1 MATIKVDQSI
11 IVPISMSHTK
21 ILGRLGI
28 LLISCFVGVET
39 VGVTQRFSAIAA
51 TEIDL
56 QVGIVQRFG
65 DEPIDKNDEI
75 VSEIEISSTSGDWLT
90 INWETERE
98 KRANKVQN
106 YPDSAVTNPVK
117 TKKIKLKIKQQ
128 VLTEPIPSEI
138 VILGS
143 HATFET
149 AEDDANFWRSLGIEV
164 EIAQPGRWQVWAKR
178 DVYSSPLMRSWLIS
192 SLEANGYNT
201 LYLESELL
209 TEVPQVVVSI
219 DGKEYFDNEL
229 EIHTTKN
236 LVRVHTISN
245 RTKATHLYGGFLRL
259 QPNAYGNF
267 SLVNEV
273 PLETYLRGVVP
284 YEIGASAPQ
293 NAIAAQA
300 IIARTY
306 ALRNLRRFK
315 TDDYQLCATVHCQVY
330 KGITGATPATD
341 RGIAE
346 TKGLVLTHNN
356 ELVDAL
362 YSSTTGGITASFSD
376 VWEGEERPY
385 LRPIIDAPNPLW
397 DLSRYPLANES
408 TLRHFLNLN
417 QGFNEVGISR
427 VFRWRRSRKIADLN
441 RDLRKYL
448 EKNHH
453 PLVDFT
459 TITNLEV
466 IKRSPS
472 GRILTMVVETDL
484 GILKLHKNEVRSAF
498 LPPISTLFYLK
509 PIYNSTKQLDGYFFI
524 GGGFG
529 HGVGLSQYG
538 SYNLARLGWSAAKIL
553 AFYYPGTKL
562 EPLNESII
570 FYQE

>member
-1 MATIKVDQSI
+1 
-11 IVPISMSHTK
+11 MSHTQ
-21 ILGRLGI
+21 ILRRLGI

-39 VGVTQRFSAIAA
+39 VGITQRFSVIAA

-65 DEPIDKNDEI
+65 DEPIDENDEI

-98 KRANKVQN
+98 KSANKVQN
-106 YPDSAVTNPVK
+106 HPDSAVTNPVK

-149 AEDDANFWRSLGIEV
+149 AEDDANFWRNLGIQV
-164 EIAQPGRWQVWAKR
+164 EIVQPGRWQVWAKR
-178 DVYSSPLMRSWLIS
+178 DVYSSPLMRRWLIS
-192 SLEANGYNT
+192 SLEANGYNN

-209 TEVPQVVVSI
+209 TAIPQVVVSI

-229 EIHTTKN
+229 EINTAKN

-284 YEIGASAPQ
+284 YEIGAKAPQ
-293 NAIAAQA
+293 NAIAAQT

-417 QGFNEVGISR
+417 QGFNEAGISR

-466 IKRSPS
+466 IERSPS

-484 GILKLHKNEVRSAF
+484 GVLKLHKNEVRSAF
-498 LPPISTLFYLK
+498 LPPISTLFYLE

-538 SYNLARLGWSAAKIL
+538 SYNLARLGWSAAQIL

-570 FYQE
+570 FYQK